1 MIMEKEDKETKIKK
15 NTYKDSLRD
24 LLPYIIIVLVVVL
37 IRTYIVT
44 PIKVNGTSMNDTL
57 QNGDTMILNK
67 LDVKVSDIERF
78 QIVVI
83 KTSESYLIKRVIGLP
98 GETIKYKDGKLY
110 IDGKVFKDPYFKDN
124 NTDDFDEVKIPKNH
138 YFVMGDNRSD
148 SIDSRIIGVI
158 DKKDITGTTKLVIF
172 PIKDIGVVK

>member
-1 MIMEKEDKETKIKK
+1 MEKEKLTKDKVKSTFKV
-15 NTYKDSLRD
+15 LM
-24 LLPYIIIVLVVVL
+24 PYIVIILVVVL
-37 IRTYIVT
+37 IRTFLMS

-67 LDVKVSDIERF
+67 LDVRISDIERF

-98 GETIKYKDGKLY
+98 GETIEYKEGKLY
-110 IDGKVFKDPYFKDN
+110 INGEVYKDPYFKDD
-124 NTDDFDEVKIPKNH
+124 NTSDFDKVKIPSGH

-158 DKKDITGTTKLVIF
+158 DRKDIMGTTNLVIF
-172 PIKDIGVVK
+172 PIKDIGIVK